1 MTRSVGALGF
11 PNDLEILLRDES
23 KEAKIAGLP
32 GTSLPSFEK
41 ALVGFLAG
49 SAFGQFADEIHPI
62 LTRRVFQ
69 GPRTQVRPAVTDG
82 IGVVTAAQTLG
93 LYPGFELFLH
103 FGIEDVHESNSIFSP
118 VIGNRNQVIPTL
130 DEGHILTKWFWATI
144 PVGIEAHCLT
154 GFRKLLVI
162 QSGVSVAGMGDSMG
176 EERLTVRFDQPMS
189 SFDDLNL
196 ESGFPPGVETCRHK
210 QGKQERKVGVHS
222 IARPRV
228 RVIFWVCGERE
239 RDQFPDN

>member
-1 MTRSVGALGF
+1 M
-11 PNDLEILLRDES
+11 
-23 KEAKIAGLP
+23 
-32 GTSLPSFEK
+32 
-41 ALVGFLAG
+41 
-49 SAFGQFADEIHPI
+49 
-62 LTRRVFQ
+62 
-69 GPRTQVRPAVTDG
+69 
-82 IGVVTAAQTLG
+82 
-93 LYPGFELFLH
+93 
-103 FGIEDVHESNSIFSP
+103 
-118 VIGNRNQVIPTL
+118 IPTL
-130 DEGHILTKWFWATI
+130 DEGHILTKWFRATI
-144 PVGIEAHCLT
+144 PVGIEAHGLT

-162 QSGVSVAGMGDSMG
+162 QSGVTVAGMGDSMG

-189 SFDDLNL
+189 AFDDLNL